1 MTKDIESE
9 EADTAEE
16 RGQVHFLAAIVD
28 ELIRRLILTGA
39 MTDADANAIEIA
51 VAERL
56 GTSPRAW

>member
-1 MTKDIESE
+1 MTKDIESG

-16 RGQVHFLAAIVD
+16 RGQVQFLAAIVD
-28 ELIRRLILTGA
+28 ELIRRLVLTGA

>member
-1 MTKDIESE
+1 MIEDTNNA
-9 EADTAEE
+9 EANTAEE

-28 ELIRRLILTGA
+28 ELIRRLVLTDA

>member
-1 MTKDIESE
+1 MTKDIESG

-28 ELIRRLILTGA
+28 ELIRRLVLTGA